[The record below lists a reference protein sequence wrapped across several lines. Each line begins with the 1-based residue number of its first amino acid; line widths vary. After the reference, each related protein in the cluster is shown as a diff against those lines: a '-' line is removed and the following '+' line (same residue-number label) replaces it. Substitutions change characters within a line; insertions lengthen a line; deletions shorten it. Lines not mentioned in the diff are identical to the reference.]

1 MKNFVKG
8 VLVGVGIGLLV
19 APMKGEELRR
29 ELSGRFMEWRR
40 SLPEDSRI
48 NHYTN
53 QVSDQ
58 VAYTKEHWRDYA
70 QQAVSVAK
78 DKGGVLG
85 NKAMHTGQDMV
96 EKARQSG
103 LAGNLADKAKKTGQ
117 DLASRVKHTD
127 ERQDLADR
135 MRHADIGSQD

>member
-1 MKNFVKG
+1 MKSFVKG
-8 VLVGVGIGLLV
+8 ILVGIGIGLLI

-29 ELSGRFMEWRR
+29 EISERIMEWRR

-70 QQAVSVAK
+70 QQAVSVAR
-78 DKGGVLG
+78 DKGTMLG
-85 NKAMHTGQDMV
+85 NKAMHASQDMV
-96 EKARQSG
+96 ERAKQS
-103 LAGNLADKAKKTGQ
+103 NFADKAKKTGQ
-117 DLASRVKHTD
+117 DLAGRIKHTD
-127 ERQDLADR
+127 DRHGLADR
-135 MRHADIGSQD
+135 ARHAADIGSQD

>member
-8 VLVGVGIGLLV
+8 VLVGVGIGLLI

-29 ELSGRFMEWRR
+29 ELSERVMEWRR

-48 NHYTN
+48 NQYTS

-78 DKGGVLG
+78 DKGSTLG

-96 EKARQSG
+96 DKAKHSG
-103 LAGNLADKAKKTGQ
+103 LAGNLTEKAKKTGQ
-117 DLASRVKHTD
+117 DLAGRVRHTD
-127 ERQDLADR
+127 ERQDLADK